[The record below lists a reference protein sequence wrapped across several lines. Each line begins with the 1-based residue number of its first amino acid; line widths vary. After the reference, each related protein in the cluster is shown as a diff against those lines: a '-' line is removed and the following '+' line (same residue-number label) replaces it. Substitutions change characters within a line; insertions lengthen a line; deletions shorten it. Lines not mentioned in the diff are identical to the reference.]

1 MVAWR
6 HGAVRAERKSPLSVN
21 EPSSLALA
29 ERIAAAAADKLAT
42 DIVLLD
48 MREVVSYTDWL
59 VIMTARSDRQARAV
73 AEEIQTRLK
82 QEDRTLP
89 QRTEGEREGTWI
101 LLDYLDVVAHV
112 FVPESREFYRLDRLW
127 GQVPT
132 VEYAS

>member
-1 MVAWR
+1 MVGWTR
-6 HGAVRAERKSPLSVN
+6 RPPSTDGSPLSDT
-21 EPSSLALA
+21 EKSSLELA
-29 ERIAAAAADKLAT
+29 ERIAALASDKLAT

-48 MREVVSYTDWL
+48 MREVVAYTDWL
-59 VIMTARSDRQARAV
+59 VIMTARSDRLARAI
-73 AEEIQTRLK
+73 AQEIQTRLK
-82 QEDRTLP
+82 QDDGVLP
-89 QRTEGEREGTWI
+89 KRAEGMREGTWI